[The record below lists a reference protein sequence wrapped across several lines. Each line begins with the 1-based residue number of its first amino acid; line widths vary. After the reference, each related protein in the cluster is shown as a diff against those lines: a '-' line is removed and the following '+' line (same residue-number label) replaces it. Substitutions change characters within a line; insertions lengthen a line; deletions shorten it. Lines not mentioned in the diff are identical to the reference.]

1 MSTRGPSEAADTYEP
16 GNVEFNV
23 HFCPASEAWK
33 DADFH
38 HMGHWYCDEFHQA
51 CASTYHP
58 DGNVTIH
65 EKLMKGDD
73 HCHFRWI
80 MPPNARDLDLGAPT
94 ELGERLAVDYQAASD
109 LEGAWKSL
117 KRSNRLLGG
126 HYFTCAQPVMDRHG
140 AEGREAVIAG
150 LTSWGAE
157 RGRLL
162 RERHQA
168 GGLALSAENF
178 VRHHDLPARLIWPV
192 REIEMSPQRAVVE
205 IDETPQDD
213 AWDDAG
219 LRELGALWY
228 DVSYAAMADTYRAGA
243 TATWSALTARGDA
256 TNRLEVT
263 LAD

>member
-1 MSTRGPSEAADTYEP
+1 MTTATSAGSCRPTRATSIWA
-16 GNVEFNV
+16 
-23 HFCPASEAWK
+23 
-33 DADFH
+33 
-38 HMGHWYCDEFHQA
+38 
-51 CASTYHP
+51 
-58 DGNVTIH
+58 
-65 EKLMKGDD
+65 
-73 HCHFRWI
+73 RR
-80 MPPNARDLDLGAPT
+80 PNW
-94 ELGERLAVDYQAASD
+94 GERLAVDYQAASD

-192 REIEMSPQRAVVE
+192 REIEMSPQRAIVE

-256 TNRLEVT
+256 TNRLEMT